1 MSNNISQDQNE
12 SKKLNWNGLT
22 DREQL
27 NVERIV
33 EREVFTQCN
42 QLIKR
47 LSNIEWFEFE
57 NEYDSETDTHAEIFT
72 FFIVSE
78 WLFNK
83 LRKVGAVVAEVE
95 GLYIWGRCD
104 FNQGLDM
111 NSDLKE
117 VARNITKAYLKVVEK
132 HKEPTK

>member
-12 SKKLNWNGLT
+12 SNKLNWNGLT
-22 DREQL
+22 DREQE

-33 EREVFTQCN
+33 NREVFTQCN
-42 QLIKR
+42 QLIDT
-47 LSNIEWFEFE
+47 LSKTEYIEFE
-57 NEYDSETDTHAEIFT
+57 NEYDSETDEHAEIFT

-78 WLFNK
+78 WLYDK
-83 LRKVGAVVAEVE
+83 LRGVDAVTAEVE

-117 VARNITKAYLKVVEK
+117 VARNITKAYLKVVDK
-132 HKEPTK
+132 YKEPTK